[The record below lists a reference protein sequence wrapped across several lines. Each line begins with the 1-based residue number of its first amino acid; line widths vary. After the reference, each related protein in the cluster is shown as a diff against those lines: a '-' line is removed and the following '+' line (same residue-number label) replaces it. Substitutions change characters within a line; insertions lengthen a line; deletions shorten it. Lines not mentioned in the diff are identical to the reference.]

1 MAASVIQNHPH
12 CSTISGALSV
22 LYVTILAIEFDIP
35 WNDEQVATY
44 GESFR
49 AWGAEDFK
57 NALAPI
63 LRAIPYNKIAI
74 VVTISPFVFILLGLP
89 FIRSTRVRQHQLRT
103 SFKSVHD

>member
-1 MAASVIQNHPH
+1 MSIVRWQLVSSRTTHIAR
-12 CSTISGALSV
+12 LSQV
-22 LYVTILAIEFDIP
+22 LFQFFIVTILAIEFDIP

-44 GESFR
+44 GESFK

-63 LRAIPYNKIAI
+63 LRAIPYNNKIAI

-89 FIRSTRVRQHQLRT
+89 QFRSTRVRT
-103 SFKSVHD
+103 ASAAN

>member
-1 MAASVIQNHPH
+1 MWIVKWQLVSSRTTHIAR
-12 CSTISGALSV
+12 ISQV
-22 LYVTILAIEFDIP
+22 LFQFFIVTILAIEFDIP
-35 WNDEQVATY
+35 WNDEQVGTY

-89 FIRSTRVRQHQLRT
+89 FIRSTRVRT
-103 SFKSVHD
+103 ASAAN